1 VSGLQVRG
9 PAVFWAAVRL
19 ARNGP
24 GCMRPLA
31 AVNAAA
37 VVPGSLAI
45 ARAPE

>member
-1 VSGLQVRG
+1 
-9 PAVFWAAVRL
+9 
-19 ARNGP
+19 
-24 GCMRPLA
+24 MRPLA